1 MKAPAL
7 LISVLLLGGTG
18 AHADKVTRTVSS
30 DGVPKISI
38 RGDGTA
44 KAATPSRQEQQP
56 PAKEFQVYELD
67 GGPQKAKPQEQPT
80 IVVVPSPPPIA
91 PNPAAYGYGYGYGFG
106 YGPGFGYGY
115 PGWWGFPGPVCPP
128 NLPAGSQYRPV
139 NYQNPPVNYQ
149 NRPVNYQNR
158 PVNYQPG
165 PQRPWR

>member
-1 MKAPAL
+1 MKVPVL

-44 KAATPSRQEQQP
+44 RPARSSGPEQQP
-56 PAKEFQVYELD
+56 PGKEFQVYELE
-67 GGPQKAKPQEQPT
+67 GGPREAKSQEQP
-80 IVVVPSPPPIA
+80 IVVVVPSPPPIA
-91 PNPAAYGYGYGYGFG
+91 PNPAAYGYGYY
-106 YGPGFGYGY
+106 GYGY
-115 PGWWGFPGPVCPP
+115 PGWWGPPAPVCPP
-128 NLPAGSQYRPV
+128 NPPAGSQYRPV

-158 PVNYQPG
+158 PVNYQPR